1 MEASKPGTRSAKKA
15 PPVLILAL
23 LSGTL
28 FSFGHESNRP
38 HRRHPAANIAEA
50 LQRHSI
56 VFKGKLIGDSI
67 LPILSDTIYPYYHA
81 SRRLTFSVDTVYK
94 GYRRDAFILEYFG
107 SADTSEMKSFKFL

>member
-50 LQRHSI
+50 LCALANNVGQLVRAVGRI
-56 VFKGKLIGDSI
+56 ADALETADGTTAADDR
-67 LPILSDTIYPYYHA
+67 PAAP
-81 SRRLTFSVDTVYK
+81 VDP
-94 GYRRDAFILEYFG
+94 AA
-107 SADTSEMKSFKFL
+107 ADPW